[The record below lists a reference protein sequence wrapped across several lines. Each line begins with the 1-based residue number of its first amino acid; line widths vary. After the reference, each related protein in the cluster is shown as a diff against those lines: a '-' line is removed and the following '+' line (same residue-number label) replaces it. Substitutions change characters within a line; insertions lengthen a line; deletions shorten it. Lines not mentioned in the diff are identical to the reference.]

1 LWREETYEERSPKFF
16 IFVRSCLRVIP
27 LDGKDF
33 LDF

>member
-1 LWREETYEERSPKFF
+1 VWREETYEERSPKFF

-27 LDGKDF
+27 LDDKDF